1 LTAYKPMKPE
11 FKARIIDK
19 IKDEAN
25 RYDTNSKLA
34 VVLDINPAQLS
45 RLLHND
51 TERVVSDAKLM
62 QIARQLN
69 VPENKYH
76 SWNTVKTEAFDY
88 IYAQLKACQEHSI
101 SGIFCDIAD
110 IGKSHTAKV
119 YCKENRNAVYIDC
132 SQVKNRTKLIKKIAK
147 EFGIDHEGSYRVI
160 YEDLTQYI
168 RSMTSP
174 IVILDEAGDLEYPAF
189 LELKAL
195 WNATEFSCGWYMMGA
210 DGLKEKLDRSR
221 NLKKVGFAEIYSRF
235 GSRYQR
241 VTPPDRVGQEEF
253 IKRQMALVAQANT
266 AKLSNKEMYLRTAG
280 SLRRVYIE
288 IQKQKRNGQE
298 N

>member
-1 LTAYKPMKPE
+1 MKDE
-11 FKARIIDK
+11 FKLRIVNA

-25 RYDTNSKLA
+25 KFESNAKFA

-45 RLLHND
+45 RLVHND
-51 TERVVSDAKLM
+51 TDRVVSNAKLM

-69 VPENKYH
+69 VPENP
-76 SWNTVKTEAFDY
+76 SAAWNTVKTEAFEFVY
-88 IYAQLKACQEHSI
+88 EQLKACQQNSI
-101 SGIFCDIAD
+101 SGILCDIAD

-119 YCKENRNAVYIDC
+119 YCRENRNAVYIDC
-132 SQVKNRTKLIKKIAK
+132 SQVKNRQKLIKKIAK
-147 EFGIDHEGSYRVI
+147 EFGIDHEGRYHVI

-168 RSMTSP
+168 RSMTAP
-174 IVILDEAGDLEYPAF
+174 LIVLDEAGDLEYPAF

-210 DGLKEKLDRSR
+210 DGLQEKLERSR
-221 NLKKVGFAEIYSRF
+221 RLKRVGFTEIFSRF

-241 VTPPDRVGQEEF
+241 VTPADHESQQEF
-253 IKRQMALVAQANT
+253 KKRQMAQIATGNNSKVT
-266 AKLSNKEMYLRTAG
+266 PKEMFIKTNG

-288 IQKQKRNGQE
+288 IQKQKRQE
-298 N
+298 HGEN